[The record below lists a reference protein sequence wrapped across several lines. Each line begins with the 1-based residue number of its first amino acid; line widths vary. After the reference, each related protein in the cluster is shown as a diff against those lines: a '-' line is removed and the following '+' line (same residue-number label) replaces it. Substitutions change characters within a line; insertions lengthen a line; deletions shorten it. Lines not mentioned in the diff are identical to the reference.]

1 MVPTIYT
8 CREGE
13 AHVTEWSSNERSP
26 GGIEEEDPSQ
36 RESDTGSGLEL
47 LMDTGEMELD
57 GDLSDSE
64 GETWPTDESNS
75 SGNESGQFEHGE
87 DGEDCEEMSSDDDD
101 EVDDITEN
109 VESDEDTD
117 DE

>member
-1 MVPTIYT
+1 MVDEHWWLTLPTMYT
-8 CREGE
+8 CREGK
-13 AHVTEWSSNERSP
+13 AHVTEWRSNERSP

-64 GETWPTDESNS
+64 GETCLQMKATL
-75 SGNESGQFEHGE
+75 Q
-87 DGEDCEEMSSDDDD
+87 EMNQGSLSM
-101 EVDDITEN
+101 VKMVKI
-109 VESDEDTD
+109 VKR
-117 DE
+117 